1 MNTII
6 MPRTGNRVRVIS
18 VDDTRPELNGKTGR
32 VVGRYSD
39 RRPLVIFDDGPAC
52 TARDDGSWAI
62 TEWERIDP
70 AIGDRVIAI
79 SIPGG
84 ADYNGQIGT
93 VTEVQSD
100 GLVVAEFKSIQ
111 KPDDSESL
119 AFWEWAPVDGESEDS
134 TPVAI
139 YTQEDMDKYEAQI
152 NELRTRRNQWIHDFN
167 VVTEALVEEAKR
179 RGWCSEYE
187 EFVDGVQS
195 RLQVG
200 SMPARE
206 QEYEVTWTETY
217 TVTVSRSGTYTAQS
231 EEDAIEVAKQE
242 DTADRYMLKDAIDC
256 GAFSFDDDEDY
267 EASEV

>member
-1 MNTII
+1 MNTIS
-6 MPRTGNRVRVIS
+6 MPTTGNRVLIT
-18 VDDTRPELNGKTGR
+18 DMPGGLHTTKIGYIAP
-32 VVGRYSD
+32 GRYSSNQPYC
-39 RRPLVIFDDGPAC
+39 RIPGIEGPHEGNWVINAWD
-52 TARDDGSWAI
+52 
-62 TEWERIDP
+62 RIDP

-79 SIPGG
+79 TIPGG

-119 AFWEWAPVDGESEDS
+119 AFWEWAPVDGDNEDP

-139 YTQEDMDKYEAQI
+139 YTQDDIDKYEAQI
-152 NELRTRRNQWIHDFN
+152 NDLRANRNQWVHDFN

-179 RGWCSEYE
+179 RGWCGEYE

-195 RLQVG
+195 RLNVG

-217 TVTVSRSGTYTAQS
+217 TVTVSRSGTYMADS
-231 EEDAIEVAKQE
+231 EESAISMARDDDA
-242 DTADRYMLKDAIDC
+242 ADRYLLKDAIDC
-256 GAFSFDDDEDY
+256 GAFEYEDSDDY